1 MIVGTAGHV
10 DHGKTALVR
19 ALTGIDTDRLQEEKT
34 RGISIDLGF
43 AYLPTPDGPILGFV
57 DVPGHERFI
66 RNMLAGA
73 TGIDFVLLVVA
84 ADDGVMPQTIEHL
97 AIVDLLGVERGLV
110 ALTKT
115 DLVSPERLSEAKRE
129 IANALSTTRI
139 AAAEI
144 VPVSAVTG
152 AGIDRLRDELFVAA
166 RAFGRR
172 AAAGR
177 FRLAVDRSFT
187 LAGTGTVVTGT
198 VLSGSVAVGDPVL
211 VSPSGIEAHVRS
223 IHTQNRP
230 AATGQA
236 GDRCALNLA
245 GRDIHKD
252 AIARGDVVLDPAL
265 HAPTDRID
273 ASLRLLPSEPKKLD
287 AWSPVRLHHAAADVA
302 ARVVPLS
309 EETIGPGMQGVVQLV
324 LERPIAAVAGDRF
337 VLRDT
342 SGQRTLGGGRFLEL
356 RAPARKRR
364 RPERLM
370 QLAAHALADPQE
382 ALAALLRLPPG
393 YVDLSAF
400 ARDRALSDGEVESVV
415 AQTGALHVAHRG
427 GAALFAPETWLR
439 LTADLRAALEK
450 FHAQNPALPGPG
462 AEQLRLA
469 LEPRLLPDIFAAMLR
484 RLAREEEVSLDGGWV
499 RLATHSVA
507 MTQAD
512 ETLWQKIVPLIGG
525 AARFHPP
532 RVRDIARDLAVP
544 EDDVRRVMQLAGRKG
559 LAHEIA
565 RDHFLT
571 RAAMV
576 EIADAVGELA
586 ATAEGGGFSVAQLRD
601 RLETSRKI
609 ALHILECFDRH
620 GVTGR
625 RGDFRLL
632 NAARLD
638 LFRTPAD

>member
-19 ALTGIDTDRLQEEKT
+19 ALTGVDTDRLQEEKA

-43 AYLPTPDGPILGFV
+43 AYVPAPDGNILGFV

-97 AIVDLLGVERGLV
+97 AIVDLLGVTRGLV
-110 ALTKT
+110 ALTKS

-129 IANALSTTRI
+129 IANALSATAI
-139 AAAEI
+139 AAEV

-152 AGIDRLRDELFVAA
+152 AGIDCLRDALFAA
-166 RAFGRR
+166 AHTFGRR

-198 VLSGSVAVGDPVL
+198 VLSGRVAVGDAVL
-211 VSPSGIEAHVRS
+211 MSPSGIEAHVRS

-230 AATGQA
+230 AITGQA

-252 AIARGDVVLDPAL
+252 AIARGDVVLDPVL

-273 ASLRLLPSEPKKLD
+273 ASLRLLPCEQKRLGQ
-287 AWSPVRLHHAAADVA
+287 WTPVRLHHTAAEIA

-309 EETIGPGMQGVVQLV
+309 DETIGPGMQGVVQLV
-324 LERPIAAVAGDRF
+324 LERPIAAAAGDRF

-342 SGQRTLGGGRFLEL
+342 SGQRTLGGGCFLDL

-364 RPERLM
+364 RPERLA
-370 QLAAHALADPQE
+370 QLEAHALADVRE
-382 ALAALLRLPPG
+382 ALSALLHLPPG
-393 YVDLSAF
+393 YVDLSGC
-400 ARDRALSDGEVESVV
+400 ARDRALSDSEVENAVT
-415 AQTGALHVAHRG
+415 QTGALHVAHRG
-427 GAALFAPETWLR
+427 GVALFAPGTWSR
-439 LTADLRAALEK
+439 LTANLRGALEK

-462 AEQLRLA
+462 TEQLRLA
-469 LEPRLLPDIFAAMLR
+469 LEPRLPANILAAVLQ
-484 RLAREEEVSLDGGWV
+484 RLARDAEVSLDGGWV

-512 ETLWQKIVPLIGG
+512 EALWQKIVPLIGG
-525 AARFHPP
+525 TARFHPP
-532 RVRDIARDLAVP
+532 RVRDIARELVLA
-544 EDDVRRVMQLAGRKG
+544 EDNVRRVMQFAGRKG

-571 RAAMV
+571 RASIL
-576 EIADAVGELA
+576 EIADAIGELG
-586 ATAEGGGFSVAQLRD
+586 ATAEGGGFSIAQVRD

-609 ALHILECFDRH
+609 ALHILEFFDRH

-625 RGDFRLL
+625 RGDLRLL

>member
-19 ALTGIDTDRLQEEKT
+19 ALTGVDTDRLQEEKA

-43 AYLPTPDGPILGFV
+43 AYLPAPDGRILGFV

-84 ADDGVMPQTIEHL
+84 ADDGLMPQTIEHL
-97 AIVDLLGVERGLV
+97 AIVDLLGVTRGLV
-110 ALTKT
+110 ALSKS

-129 IANALSTTRI
+129 IANALSATAI
-139 AAAEI
+139 AAEI

-152 AGIDRLRDELFVAA
+152 AGIDRLRDALFTAA
-166 RAFGRR
+166 QAFGRR

-187 LAGTGTVVTGT
+187 LAGIGTVVTGT

-230 AATGQA
+230 TATGQA

-245 GRDIHKD
+245 GRDIRKD

-273 ASLRLLPSEPKKLD
+273 ASLRLLPGEPKKLG
-287 AWSPVRLHHAAADVA
+287 AWTPVRLHHAAADVA
-302 ARVVPLS
+302 ARIVPLS
-309 EETIGPGMQGVVQLV
+309 DETIGPGMQSVVQLV
-324 LERPIAAVAGDRF
+324 LERPIAAAAGDRF
-337 VLRDT
+337 VLRDA
-342 SGQRTLGGGRFLEL
+342 SGQRTLGGGRFLDL
-356 RAPARKRR
+356 RAPAGKRR
-364 RPERLM
+364 RPERLA

-393 YVDLSAF
+393 YIDLSGF
-400 ARDRALSDGEVESVV
+400 ARDRALSDNEVENVV

-427 GAALFAPETWLR
+427 GAALFAPETWSR
-439 LTADLRAALEK
+439 LTADLHGALEK

-469 LEPRLLPDIFAAMLR
+469 LEPRLPANIFAAVLQ
-484 RLAREEEVSLDGGWV
+484 RLASDAEISLDGGWV

-507 MTQAD
+507 MTPAD
-512 ETLWQKIVPLIGG
+512 EALWQKIVPLIGG

-532 RVRDIARDLAVP
+532 RVRDFAREFGLA
-544 EDDVRRVMQLAGRKG
+544 EDDVRRVTQLAGRKG

-571 RAAMV
+571 RTAIL
-576 EIADAVGELA
+576 EICGAVSELA
-586 ATAEGGGFSVAQLRD
+586 AAAEGGGFSVAQLRD
-601 RLETSRKI
+601 RLPTSRKI
-609 ALHILECFDRH
+609 ALHILEFFDRH

-625 RGDFRLL
+625 RGDLRLL

>member
-19 ALTGIDTDRLQEEKT
+19 ALTGIDTDRLQEEKA

-43 AYLPTPDGPILGFV
+43 AYLPAPDGRILGFV

-73 TGIDFVLLVVA
+73 TGIDFLLLVVA

-97 AIVDLLGVERGLV
+97 AIVDLLGVTRGLV

-129 IANALSTTRI
+129 IGNALSATAI
-139 AAAEI
+139 VGAEI
-144 VPVSAVTG
+144 IPVSAVTG
-152 AGIDRLRDELFVAA
+152 AGIDRMRDALFTAA
-166 RAFGRR
+166 HAFGRR

-187 LAGTGTVVTGT
+187 LSGTGTVVTGT
-198 VLSGSVAVGDPVL
+198 VLSGRVAVGDAVL

-223 IHTQNRP
+223 IHTQNQP
-230 AATGQA
+230 AASGQA

-273 ASLRLLPSEPKKLD
+273 ASLRLLPGEPKKLGL
-287 AWSPVRLHHAAADVA
+287 WTPVRLHHAAAELA

-309 EETIGPGMQGVVQLV
+309 DETIGPGLQSVVQLV

-342 SGQRTLGGGRFLEL
+342 SGQKTLGGGRFLDL

-364 RPERLM
+364 RPERLA
-370 QLAAHALADPQE
+370 QLEAHALADPQE
-382 ALAALLRLPPG
+382 ALSALLRLPPG
-393 YVDLSAF
+393 YVDLSDF
-400 ARDRALSDGEVESVV
+400 SRDRALSDGEIESVV
-415 AQTGALHVAHRG
+415 TQTGALYVAHRG
-427 GAALFAPETWLR
+427 GAALFAPETWSR
-439 LTADLRAALEK
+439 LTIDLRAALEK

-469 LEPRLLPDIFAAMLR
+469 LEPRLPANIFAAMLQH
-484 RLAREEEVSLDGGWV
+484 LARDAEVSLDGGWV
-499 RLATHSVA
+499 RLATHCVA

-512 ETLWQKIVPLIGG
+512 EGLWQKIVPLIGG

-532 RVRDIARDLAVP
+532 RVRDIARDLAFS

-559 LAHEIA
+559 FAHEIA

-571 RAAMV
+571 RASVV
-576 EIADAVGELA
+576 EIADTIGELA

-609 ALHILECFDRH
+609 ALHILEFFDRH

-625 RGDFRLL
+625 RGDLRLL
-632 NAARLD
+632 NTARLD

>member
-19 ALTGIDTDRLQEEKT
+19 ALTGVDTDRLQEEKA

-43 AYLPTPDGPILGFV
+43 AYVPAPDGNILGFV

-97 AIVDLLGVERGLV
+97 AIVDLLGVTRGLV
-110 ALTKT
+110 ALTKS

-129 IANALSTTRI
+129 IANALSATAI
-139 AAAEI
+139 AAEV

-152 AGIDRLRDELFVAA
+152 AGIDCLRDALFAA
-166 RAFGRR
+166 AHTFGRR

-198 VLSGSVAVGDPVL
+198 VLSGRVAVGDAVL
-211 VSPSGIEAHVRS
+211 MSPSGIEAHVRS

-230 AATGQA
+230 AITGQA

-252 AIARGDVVLDPAL
+252 AIARGDVVLDPVL

-273 ASLRLLPSEPKKLD
+273 ASLRLLPCEQKRLGQ
-287 AWSPVRLHHAAADVA
+287 WTPVRLHHTAAEIA

-309 EETIGPGMQGVVQLV
+309 DETIGPGMQGVVQLV
-324 LERPIAAVAGDRF
+324 LERPIAAAAGDRF

-342 SGQRTLGGGRFLEL
+342 SGQRTLGGGCFLDL

-364 RPERLM
+364 RPERLA
-370 QLAAHALADPQE
+370 QLEAHALADVRE
-382 ALAALLRLPPG
+382 ALSALLHLPPG
-393 YVDLSAF
+393 YVDLSGC
-400 ARDRALSDGEVESVV
+400 ARDRALSDSEVENAVT
-415 AQTGALHVAHRG
+415 QTGALHVAYRG
-427 GAALFAPETWLR
+427 GVALFAPGTWSR
-439 LTADLRAALEK
+439 LTANLRGALEK

-462 AEQLRLA
+462 TEQLRLA
-469 LEPRLLPDIFAAMLR
+469 LEPRLPANILAAVLQ
-484 RLAREEEVSLDGGWV
+484 RLARDAEVSLDGGWV

-512 ETLWQKIVPLIGG
+512 EALWQKIVPLIGG
-525 AARFHPP
+525 TARFHPP
-532 RVRDIARDLAVP
+532 RVRDIARELVLA
-544 EDDVRRVMQLAGRKG
+544 EDNVRRVMQFAGRKG

-571 RAAMV
+571 RV
-576 EIADAVGELA
+576 SILEIADAIGELG
-586 ATAEGGGFSVAQLRD
+586 ATAEGGGFSIAQVRD

-609 ALHILECFDRH
+609 ALHILEFFDRH

-625 RGDFRLL
+625 RGDLRLL